1 MESDLAYFS
10 HRAEEELR
18 AAGDARNSEAR
29 RAHMQLAS
37 RYTDLAQGIMAHERV
52 LFGHDVHQ
60 RHVARQLEKR
70 VAVWL

>member
-18 AAGDARNSEAR
+18 AAGEAGNTEAR

-60 RHVARQLEKR
+60 RHVTKQLEKR
-70 VAVWL
+70 VGIWL